1 MAATDARFISLGRR
15 GIRIAPV
22 DGRFRKKIAKDKYY

>member
-1 MAATDARFISLGRR
+1 MAAADARFISLGRR

-22 DGRFRKKIAKDKYY
+22 VGRVRKKIAKDKIY